1 MAIPLKD
8 YLMTYKKCKVGNI
21 AHFMKQFES
30 LLYLVG
36 WRIFS
41 AQNVRALRERRRRVS
56 SSWLILTVLPIIIG
70 LFDWT
75 INQSVTWDQMNRW
88 CQHTPKKKKQS
99 RHTIQHNQY
108 TFVQLAKCPECWGV
122 YYSSFHRWMLAFGNT
137 IQSSSTSKWKLLCIR
152 IIQSWPRQMKLNI
165 YTIEMGNDWEWER
178 ERVNIAHNLLKKNT
192 HTQIKPKMNG
202 NRKSHNLSLISLSFS
217 RAARLVCSRP
227 ETFWSV
233 E

>member
-1 MAIPLKD
+1 MSEHYERGEEEYRVAGSFWRYYPL
-8 YLMTYKKCKVGNI
+8 
-21 AHFMKQFES
+21 
-30 LLYLVG
+30 LLG
-36 WRIFS
+36 
-41 AQNVRALRERRRRVS
+41 S
-56 SSWLILTVLPIIIG
+56 SIEPS
-70 LFDWT
+70 
-75 INQSVTWDQMNRW
+75 INQWLEIRW
-88 CQHTPKKKKQS
+88 IVDVNTHQKKKQS

-178 ERVNIAHNLLKKNT
+178 ERERVNIAHNLLKKNT